1 LVSVKVLIQLINGT
15 KKMSE
20 IVTRP
25 WGTYQNILEEEYTK
39 VKKITI
45 NPGES
50 PSYQYHFKRSE
61 AWIIVKGTADIKID
75 DNIMSH
81 GPGDVIKIPKEA
93 KHAITNT
100 GDNELVFIEVQLG
113 EYFGEDDIVRLEDKY
128 GRV

>member
-1 LVSVKVLIQLINGT
+1 MNQLINGT

-20 IVTRP
+20 TVTRP
-25 WGTYQNILEEEYTK
+25 WGTYTNILEEDYSK
-39 VKKITI
+39 VKKIVI

-61 AWIIVKGTADIKID
+61 IWTIVKGTAEVKLNDELQICKV
-75 DNIMSH
+75 
-81 GPGDVIKIPKEA
+81 GDVIFVPKEV
-93 KHAITNT
+93 KHAVKNI
-100 GDNELVFIEVQLG
+100 GEDELVFIEIQLG